1 MPRAT
6 SYLVTPTTPQR
17 KSTTY
22 DAWQAASLLVG
33 LYGPKA
39 VDYAN
44 GRRERV
50 RRNGDL
56 AAARTWDL
64 IVSQVEHLLHGA
76 PSY

>member
-1 MPRAT
+1 MPRVT
-6 SYLVTPTTPQR
+6 SYLVKPTAPQR
-17 KSTTY
+17 KSTIY

-39 VDYAN
+39 ADYAN

-50 RRNGDL
+50 RQNGDL
-56 AAARTWDL
+56 VAARTWDL